1 MKRVCKL
8 GRTLTAY
15 ADGELSSAQRARV
28 ERHLAS
34 CPACAREL
42 DSLRASDRILREAS
56 PPPPGQEQWRAFGTE
71 LSASLDEVDREGRR
85 TARTREA
92 LPIYYGAARRRAF
105 ALASACAAVALAI
118 LLLGP
123 VGGVRRFVPGIAGG
137 NECIVR
143 SLETYAAGYTP
154 MSFTS
159 GDPEMTVI
167 WVFAEE
173 SEGTHEAVQA
183 VTR

>member
-1 MKRVCKL
+1 MKRVCRL

-15 ADGELSSAQRARV
+15 VDGELSEAQRGRV

-34 CPACAREL
+34 CQACAREL
-42 DSLRASDRILREAS
+42 DSLMASDRILKAAS
-56 PPPPGQEQWRAFGTE
+56 PPSVSGERWRAFGRE
-71 LSASLDEVDREGRR
+71 LSASLDQVDREGRR
-85 TARTREA
+85 SVRAREA
-92 LPIYYGAARRRAF
+92 LPVYGVARRRTL
-105 ALASACAAVALAI
+105 ALAGACAAVVLAI

-123 VGGVRRFVPGIAGG
+123 VGGVRRIIFQTTGG
-137 NECIVR
+137 NECIVE

-167 WVFAEE
+167 WVFTDENGGRAPQTD
-173 SEGTHEAVQA
+173 GT
-183 VTR
+183 VTQ

>member
-1 MKRVCKL
+1 MKRVCRL

-15 ADGELSSAQRARV
+15 ADGELSLAQRGRV

-34 CPACAREL
+34 CAACAREL
-42 DSLRASDRILREAS
+42 DSLRASDRILRGTS
-56 PPPPGQEQWRAFGTE
+56 PPPPGRERWRAFGMQ
-71 LSASLDEVDREGRR
+71 LSASLDDVDREGRR

-92 LPIYYGAARRRAF
+92 LPIYYGAARRRTF
-105 ALASACAAVALAI
+105 ALASACAAIVLAI

-123 VGGVRRFVPGIAGG
+123 VGGIRRFVPGTAGG

-143 SLETYAAGYTP
+143 SLETHAAGYTP
-154 MSFTS
+154 MFFTS
-159 GDPEMTVI
+159 GSPEMTVI

-173 SEGTHEAVQA
+173 SEGTSEAAQA
-183 VTR
+183 AVR

>member
-1 MKRVCKL
+1 MKRVCRL
-8 GRTLTAY
+8 GRILTAY
-15 ADGELSSAQRARV
+15 VDGELSTAERGRV

-42 DSLRASDRILREAS
+42 DSIKASDRIIRTAS
-56 PPPPGQEQWRAFGTE
+56 PPRPSGEQWRLFGTE

-85 TARTREA
+85 TARTRDA
-92 LPIYYGAARRRAF
+92 LPIYYGAARRRTLAI
-105 ALASACAAVALAI
+105 ASACAAVVLAV

-123 VGGVRRFVPGIAGG
+123 GGGVRRLVPGTSGG

-143 SLETYAAGYTP
+143 SLETQAAGYTP

-159 GDPEMTVI
+159 GSPQMTII

-173 SEGTHEAVQA
+173 PAGTPEPGQA
-183 VTR
+183 EPM